1 MTGKESVRG
10 SMTDREIRKE
20 GLGFSELGSSPLGSF
35 QSLHSSQGSERDKM
49 IPYLPPL
56 EEVKVLQFEDTLSEE
71 NCRNF
76 NLIYES
82 LLMEGKAGNLT
93 DLTLGMVLAEKPLGW
108 LQVLHG
114 TLKHLIISSRAS
126 SSYFFSKFLF
136 SPIFQQNSYF
146 FLFFS
151 QFAVEFFISGFFF
164 RFYFFQCGNTCTERA
179 VLWENFSHGV
189 VWVRFSHKSLTNVWR
204 SVDLTSPHP
213 G

>member
-1 MTGKESVRG
+1 M
-10 SMTDREIRKE
+10 
-20 GLGFSELGSSPLGSF
+20 
-35 QSLHSSQGSERDKM
+35 QSYICAYRCICIHAYIHSHV
-49 IPYLPPL
+49 YLATYIHIYKC
-56 EEVKVLQFEDTLSEE
+56 VDTNILPHGCVSTSG
-71 NCRNF
+71 C
-76 NLIYES
+76 
-82 LLMEGKAGNLT
+82 
-93 DLTLGMVLAEKPLGW
+93 
-108 LQVLHG
+108 QVP
-114 TLKHLIISSRAS
+114 IF
-126 SSYFFSKFLF
+126 SYFFSKFLF

-146 FLFFS
+146 FLLFS